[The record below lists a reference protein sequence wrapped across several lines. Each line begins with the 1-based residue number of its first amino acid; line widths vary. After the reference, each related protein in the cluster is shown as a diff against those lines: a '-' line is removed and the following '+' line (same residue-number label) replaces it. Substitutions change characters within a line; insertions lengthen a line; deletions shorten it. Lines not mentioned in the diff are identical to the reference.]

1 MKNTKEVQSILAA
14 IYCINYTRLPRDED
28 IHRIINYAFYRL
40 FGSNTNL
47 ITLYCIG
54 RNKEQM
60 MPEVM
65 QILESDTQYKKYL
78 EENHK

>member
-78 EENHK
+78 AEL